1 MIIIKSIYYGLL
13 GICLA
18 TLLLNSKRL
27 NRIYFWFIPIIIFA
41 ITVQASQDILKLQ
54 EIKGYDFVFHIYQPV
69 EYSLLALF
77 YFQLINNAVAKKFI
91 LASIPVVLLFSVIY
105 YSVGNGVFY
114 GSDFIDFCVCAF
126 FINIWVVI
134 FFIELL
140 RSDEKMAL
148 LHYPAFWVNAANMLF
163 YGGCLMIMG
172 VYFSVLNTDP
182 VTAKQL
188 LSVNHYLNL
197 VLYSMYIIGFT
208 QPIKWTK

>member
-77 YFQLINNAVAKKFI
+77 YFQLINNALAKKFI
-91 LASIPVVLLFSVIY
+91 LASIPVVLLFSVVY
-105 YSVGNGVFY
+105 YSVGNGVFF

-148 LHYPAFWVNAANMLF
+148 VQYPAFWVNAANMLF

-197 VLYSMYIIGFT
+197 VLYSMYIVGFT

>member
-41 ITVQASQDILKLQ
+41 ITVQASQDILKLK

-77 YFQLINNAVAKKFI
+77 YFQLINNALAKKFI

-148 LHYPAFWVNAANMLF
+148 VQYPAFWVNAANMLF

>member
-18 TLLLNSKRL
+18 ALLLNSKRL
-27 NRIYFWFIPIIIFA
+27 NRIYFWFVPIIIFA
-41 ITVQASQDILKLQ
+41 ITVQASQDILKLK

-77 YFQLINNAVAKKFI
+77 YFQLINNALAKKII

-148 LHYPAFWVNAANMLF
+148 VQYPAFWVNAANMLF

-182 VTAKQL
+182 VTARQL

>member
-27 NRIYFWFIPIIIFA
+27 NRIYYWFVPIIIFA
-41 ITVQASQDILKLQ
+41 ITVQASQDILKLK

-77 YFQLINNAVAKKFI
+77 YFQLINNAVAKKVI
-91 LASIPVVLLFSVIY
+91 LASIPIVLLFSVVY

-114 GSDFIDFCVCAF
+114 GTDFIDFCVCAF

-140 RSDEKMAL
+140 RSDEK
-148 LHYPAFWVNAANMLF
+148 LHLVQYPAFWVNAANMLF
-163 YGGCLMIMG
+163 YGGCLMVMG
-172 VYFSVLNTDP
+172 VYFYVLNTDP

-208 QPIKWTK
+208 QPWTK